1 MIKVVISVGFALLL
15 SACATHTPAPEPK
28 GELFPINNPALV
40 QGKNNG

>member
-1 MIKVVISVGFALLL
+1 MMKIVISVGVALLL

-28 GELFPINNPALV
+28 GDLFPINNPPLI